1 MHYDFSGYV
10 TKNDLKCGDG
20 RTIRKNAFKDCDGM
34 TVPLVWQHVHGQIGN
49 VLGHMLLENRDD
61 GVYGYGTFNDT
72 EEGRTA
78 KEYVKHKD
86 ITALSIYANKL
97 VQRSGDVLHGV
108 IREVSLVLAG
118 ANPGAMIDNITIAHS
133 DGSFDTIDDEAII
146 YTDLNIDYGDSEV
159 THSDEKSDGRSA
171 VDVINEMT
179 DEQRDAMYAFA
190 GLAVEDA
197 LKEYGISHDDMDDE
211 DDDDDEDEHDED
223 DETDVNPEDDESD
236 EDDSEDED
244 EDNEYEDDESDEDD
258 SDEDE
263 EEIEHS
269 DMEENKMPHKNIFE
283 KKAEDGQDENTLSH
297 AEMLDIMQEAVDN
310 KASLKDTFLAHGI
323 TNIDYLF
330 PNTKLLNKE
339 PQIINDD
346 QAWVTDVM
354 NSVHKSPFSRL
365 KTIAADIT
373 IDEARALGYVKGTKK
388 AEEQFG
394 LLKREVTP
402 QTIYKL
408 QKFDR
413 DDILDITDL
422 DVVAWVKSEMR
433 IKLKEEIARA
443 ILVSDG
449 RANSDPH
456 KIKEDKVIPIYK
468 DVSPLT
474 GHDAQIGGHD
484 VSTATFAF
492 RRIIEVPKDAPEAD
506 KMEMLIDE
514 AVRARVY
521 YKGSGSPAMYIGP
534 ARLAEGLLLKDSM
547 GRRIYES
554 ESSLTTAMRV
564 SRAVEVPLFDNISR
578 VENEGEEDEQTY
590 ELACIIVNLRD
601 YTIGL
606 DKGGETTLFDD
617 FDIDYNKYTYLLETR
632 LSGMLTKPFSAII
645 IEFTEVEEEQSAG

>member
-1 MHYDFSGYV
+1 MYDFSGYV

-20 RTIRKNAFKDCDGM
+20 RTIRKNAFKDCDGQ

-49 VLGHMLLENRDD
+49 VLGHMLLENRED

-97 VQRSGDVLHGV
+97 VQKSGDVLHGV

-133 DGSFDTIDDEAII
+133 DGSYDTIDDEAII
-146 YTDLNIDYGDSEV
+146 YTDLEITYGDEV
-159 THSDEKSDGRSA
+159 SHSDGESNERSA
-171 VDVINEMT
+171 FDVINEMT
-179 DEQRDAMYAFA
+179 DEQRDAMYLFA

-197 LKEYGISHDDMDDE
+197 LKESGVSHDDMDEDESDE
-211 DDDDDEDEHDED
+211 DEYDDEDNEDESDED
-223 DETDVNPEDDESD
+223 EYDEEDDESD
-236 EDDSEDED
+236 EYDDED
-244 EDNEYEDDESDEDD
+244 EYDEDESDDNV
-258 SDEDE
+258 
-263 EEIEHS
+263 EHS
-269 DMEENKMPHKNIFE
+269 DMEENEMAHKNIFDRTVSDE
-283 KKAEDGQDENTLSH
+283 QQDTLSH
-297 AEMLDIMQEAVDN
+297 SEIQAIFKEAETN

-373 IDEARALGYVKGTKK
+373 IDEARALGYIKGTKK
-388 AEEQFG
+388 NEEQFG

-492 RRIIEVPKDAPEAD
+492 RRVIEVPVGTRPAD

-534 ARLAEGLLLKDSM
+534 ARLAEGLLLKDAM

-564 SRAVEVPLFDNISR
+564 SRAVEVPIFDNITR
-578 VENEGEEDEQTY
+578 IENEGEQDEQTY

-601 YTIGL
+601 YTIGM

-645 IEFTEVEEEQSAG
+645 IEFTEKAASEQQEAG

>member
-1 MHYDFSGYV
+1 MNYDFSGYV

-49 VLGHMLLENRDD
+49 VLGHMLLENRED

-118 ANPGAMIDNITIAHS
+118 ANPGAMIDNITIAHG

-146 YTDLNIDYGDSEV
+146 YTDLDIDYGMS
-159 THSDEKSDGRSA
+159 HSDDESSERSA
-171 VDVINEMT
+171 FDVIEEMT
-179 DEQRDAMYAFA
+179 DEQRDAMYVFA

-197 LKEYGISHDDMDDE
+197 LAENGVSHDDMD
-211 DDDDDEDEHDED
+211 EDEYDE
-223 DETDVNPEDDESD
+223 EYDDESD
-236 EDDSEDED
+236 EDEYDDE
-244 EDNEYEDDESDEDD
+244 EYDESDEDEYDDEEYDDDD

-263 EEIEHS
+263 DDEYDDKDYDDNVEHS
-269 DMEENKMPHKNIFE
+269 DMEDNEMHKNIFDRTPG
-283 KKAEDGQDENTLSH
+283 EDQQDTLSH
-297 AEMLDIMQEAVDN
+297 SEISAIFQEAVDS
-310 KASLKDTFLAHGI
+310 KASLKETFLAHGI

-330 PNTKLLNKE
+330 PNTKLLNNE

-468 DVSPLT
+468 DVSPLIGYDSQIN
-474 GHDAQIGGHD
+474 GHNI
-484 VSTATFAF
+484 SSATFAY
-492 RRIIEVPKDAPEAD
+492 RRIIEVPKDAPAAD
-506 KMEMLIDE
+506 KMEKLIDE
-514 AVRARVY
+514 SVRARVD

-534 ARLAEGLLLKDSM
+534 ARLAEGLLLKDAM

-554 ESSLTTAMRV
+554 ESALTTAMRV
-564 SRAVEVPLFDNISR
+564 SRAVEVPIFDHITR
-578 VENEGEEDEQTY
+578 VENEGEADEQTF
-590 ELACIIVNLRD
+590 ELAAIIVNLRD

-645 IEFTEVEEEQSAG
+645 LEFTEVEEEQSAG

>member
-1 MHYDFSGYV
+1 MALQYDFSGYV

-20 RTIRKNAFKDCDGM
+20 RTIRRDAFKDCDGQ
-34 TVPLVWQHVHGQIGN
+34 TVPLVWQHVHGQLGN
-49 VLGHMLLENRDD
+49 VLGHILLENRED
-61 GVYGYGTFNDT
+61 GVYGYGVFNDT

-78 KEYVKHKD
+78 KEYVRHGD
-86 ITALSIYANKL
+86 IKSLSIYANKL
-97 VQRSGDVLHGV
+97 VEKGGDVLHGL

-133 DGSFDTIDDEAII
+133 DGSYDTLDDEAII
-146 YTDLNIDYGDSEV
+146 YTDIDIETNEGETDMKLKHNDS
-159 THSDEKSDGRSA
+159 DFD
-171 VDVINEMT
+171 VDAMIDSFT
-179 DEQRDAMYAFA
+179 DEQAAFIDQLMEVAAEKALEEA
-190 GLAVEDA
+190 GYSDNESDDQHDEEEYDDDQYDEEDYD
-197 LKEYGISHDDMDDE
+197 ESYDEDVSHDDLGDDTMKKNVF
-211 DDDDDEDEHDED
+211 DR
-223 DETDVNPEDDESD
+223 SY
-236 EDDSEDED
+236 
-244 EDNEYEDDESDEDD
+244 EDND
-258 SDEDE
+258 SQ
-263 EEIEHS
+263 
-269 DMEENKMPHKNIFE
+269 
-283 KKAEDGQDENTLSH
+283 GTLSH
-297 AEMLDIMQEAVDN
+297 SEMEAIFN
-310 KASLKDTFLAHGI
+310 EAISQKASLKETFLAHGI

-330 PNTKLLNKE
+330 PDAKLLNKE

-346 QAWVTDVM
+346 QAWVSDVM
-354 NSVHKSPFSRL
+354 NSVHKSPMSRL

-373 IDEARALGYVKGTKK
+373 IEEARALGYVKGTKK

-422 DVVAWVKSEMR
+422 DVVAWIKSEMR

-468 DVSPLT
+468 DISPLVGYDSQIN
-474 GHDAQIGGHD
+474 GHNI
-484 VSTATFAF
+484 SSATFAY
-492 RRIIEVPKDAPEAD
+492 RRIIEIPENTPAAD
-506 KMEMLIDE
+506 KADIMIDE
-514 AVRARVY
+514 AVRARVD

-534 ARLAEGLLLKDSM
+534 ARLAEMLLLKDSM
-547 GRRIYES
+547 GRRLYES

-564 SRAVEVPLFDNISR
+564 SRAVEVPMFDNITR
-578 VENEGEEDEQTY
+578 VENEGEADEQTF
-590 ELACIIVNLRD
+590 ELAAIIVNLAD
-601 YTIGL
+601 YTIGM

-645 IEFTEVEEEQSAG
+645 IEFTEVSEEQEAG

>member
-1 MHYDFSGYV
+1 MYDFSGYV

-20 RTIRKNAFKDCDGM
+20 RTIRKNAFKDCDGQ

-49 VLGHMLLENRDD
+49 VLGHMLLENRED

-97 VQRSGDVLHGV
+97 VQKSGDVLHGV

-133 DGSFDTIDDEAII
+133 DGSYDTIDDEAII
-146 YTDLNIDYGDSEV
+146 YTDLEITYGDEV
-159 THSDEKSDGRSA
+159 SHSDEKSNERSA
-171 VDVINEMT
+171 FDVINEMT
-179 DEQRDAMYAFA
+179 DEQRDAMYLFA

-197 LKEYGISHDDMDDE
+197 LKESGVSHDDMDEDE
-211 DDDDDEDEHDED
+211 PDEDEHDDED
-223 DETDVNPEDDESD
+223 NEDESDEDEYDEEDDESD
-236 EDDSEDED
+236 EYDDED
-244 EDNEYEDDESDEDD
+244 EYDEDESDDNV
-258 SDEDE
+258 
-263 EEIEHS
+263 EHS
-269 DMEENKMPHKNIFE
+269 DMEENEMAHKNIF
-283 KKAEDGQDENTLSH
+283 DRTVSDEQQNTLSH
-297 AEMLDIMQEAVDN
+297 SEMQAIFKEAETN

-468 DVSPLT
+468 DVSPL
-474 GHDAQIGGHD
+474 IGYDSKINNHNI
-484 VSTATFAF
+484 SSATFAY
-492 RRIIEVPKDAPEAD
+492 RRIIEVPVGTPPAD

-514 AVRARVY
+514 AVRARVD

-534 ARLAEGLLLKDSM
+534 ARLAEGLLLKDAM

-564 SRAVEVPLFDNISR
+564 SRAVEVPIFDNITR
-578 VENEGEEDEQTY
+578 VENEGEKDEQTF

-645 IEFTEVEEEQSAG
+645 IEFTEKAASEQQEAG

>member
-1 MHYDFSGYV
+1 MALQYDFSGYV

-20 RTIRKNAFKDCDGM
+20 RTIRRDAFKDCDGQ
-34 TVPLVWQHVHGQIGN
+34 TVPLVWQHVHGQLGN
-49 VLGHMLLENRDD
+49 VLGHILLENRED
-61 GVYGYGTFNDT
+61 GVYGYGVFNDT

-78 KEYVKHKD
+78 KEYVRHGD
-86 ITALSIYANKL
+86 IKSLSIYANKL
-97 VQRSGDVLHGV
+97 VEKGGDVLHGL

-133 DGSFDTIDDEAII
+133 DGSYDTLDDEAII
-146 YTDLNIDYGDSEV
+146 YTDIDIETNEGETDMKLKHNDS
-159 THSDEKSDGRSA
+159 DFD
-171 VDVINEMT
+171 VDAMIDSFT
-179 DEQRDAMYAFA
+179 DEQAAFIDQLMEVAAEKALEEA
-190 GLAVEDA
+190 G
-197 LKEYGISHDDMDDE
+197 YS
-211 DDDDDEDEHDED
+211 
-223 DETDVNPEDDESD
+223 DDESD
-236 EDDSEDED
+236 DQH
-244 EDNEYEDDESDEDD
+244 
-258 SDEDE
+258 DE
-263 EEIEHS
+263 EEY
-269 DMEENKMPHKNIFE
+269 DDDQYDEEDYDESYDEDVSHDDLGDDTMKKNVFDRSY
-283 KKAEDGQDENTLSH
+283 EDNDSQGTLSH
-297 AEMLDIMQEAVDN
+297 SEMEAIFN
-310 KASLKDTFLAHGI
+310 EAISQKASLKETFLAHGI

-330 PNTKLLNKE
+330 PDAKLLNKE

-346 QAWVTDVM
+346 QAWVSDVM
-354 NSVHKSPFSRL
+354 NSVHKSPMSRL

-373 IDEARALGYVKGTKK
+373 IEEARALGYVKGTKK

-422 DVVAWVKSEMR
+422 DVVAWIKSEMR

-468 DVSPLT
+468 DISPLVGYDSQIN
-474 GHDAQIGGHD
+474 GHNI
-484 VSTATFAF
+484 SSATFAY
-492 RRIIEVPKDAPEAD
+492 RRIIEIPENTPAAD
-506 KMEMLIDE
+506 KADIMIDE
-514 AVRARVY
+514 AVRARVD

-534 ARLAEGLLLKDSM
+534 ARLAEMLLLKDSM
-547 GRRIYES
+547 GRRLYES

-564 SRAVEVPLFDNISR
+564 SRAVEVPMFDNITR
-578 VENEGEEDEQTY
+578 VENEGEADEQTF
-590 ELACIIVNLRD
+590 ELAAIIVNLAD
-601 YTIGL
+601 YTIGM

-645 IEFTEVEEEQSAG
+645 IEFTEVSEEQEAG

>member
-159 THSDEKSDGRSA
+159 THSDEKSDSRSA

-197 LKEYGISHDDMDDE
+197 LKEYGISHDDMDDG

-223 DETDVNPEDDESD
+223 DETDVNLEDDESD

-244 EDNEYEDDESDEDD
+244 EDDEYEDDESDEDD
-258 SDEDE
+258 SEDE

-578 VENEGEEDEQTY
+578 VENEGEADEQTY
-590 ELACIIVNLRD
+590 DLACIIVNLRD

-645 IEFTEVEEEQSAG
+645 IEFTEVEEEESAG

>member
-1 MHYDFSGYV
+1 MALQYDFSGYV

-20 RTIRKNAFKDCDGM
+20 RTIRRDAFKDCDGQ
-34 TVPLVWQHVHGQIGN
+34 TVPLVWQHVHGQLGN
-49 VLGHMLLENRDD
+49 VLGHILLENRED
-61 GVYGYGTFNDT
+61 GVYGYGVFNDT

-78 KEYVKHKD
+78 KEYVRHGD
-86 ITALSIYANKL
+86 IKSLSIYANKL
-97 VQRSGDVLHGV
+97 VEKGGDVLHGL

-133 DGSFDTIDDEAII
+133 DGSYDTLDDEAII
-146 YTDLNIDYGDSEV
+146 YTDIDIETNEGETDMKLKHNDS
-159 THSDEKSDGRSA
+159 DFD
-171 VDVINEMT
+171 VDAMIDSFT
-179 DEQRDAMYAFA
+179 DEQAAFIDQLMEVAAEKALEEA
-190 GLAVEDA
+190 G
-197 LKEYGISHDDMDDE
+197 YS
-211 DDDDDEDEHDED
+211 
-223 DETDVNPEDDESD
+223 DDESD
-236 EDDSEDED
+236 DQH
-244 EDNEYEDDESDEDD
+244 
-258 SDEDE
+258 DE
-263 EEIEHS
+263 EEY
-269 DMEENKMPHKNIFE
+269 DDDQYDEEDYDESYDEDVSHDDLGDDTMKKNVFDRSY
-283 KKAEDGQDENTLSH
+283 EDNDSQGTLSH
-297 AEMLDIMQEAVDN
+297 SEMEAIFN
-310 KASLKDTFLAHGI
+310 EAISQKASLKETFLAHGI

-330 PNTKLLNKE
+330 PDAKLLNKE

-346 QAWVTDVM
+346 QAWVSDVM
-354 NSVHKSPFSRL
+354 NSVHKSPMSRL

-373 IDEARALGYVKGTKK
+373 IEEARALGYVKGTKK

-422 DVVAWVKSEMR
+422 DVVAWIKSEMR

-468 DVSPLT
+468 DISPLVGYDSQIN
-474 GHDAQIGGHD
+474 GHNI
-484 VSTATFAF
+484 SSATFAY
-492 RRIIEVPKDAPEAD
+492 RRIIEIPKNTPAAD
-506 KMEMLIDE
+506 KADIMIDE
-514 AVRARVY
+514 AVRARVD

-534 ARLAEGLLLKDSM
+534 ARLAEMLLLKDSM
-547 GRRIYES
+547 GRRLYES

-564 SRAVEVPLFDNISR
+564 SRAVEVPMFDNITR
-578 VENEGEEDEQTY
+578 VENEGEADEQTF
-590 ELACIIVNLRD
+590 ELAAIIVNLAD
-601 YTIGL
+601 YTIGM

-645 IEFTEVEEEQSAG
+645 IEFTEVDEEQEAG

>member
-1 MHYDFSGYV
+1 MAKWDFSGYA

-20 RTIRKNAFKDCDGM
+20 RTIRKDAFKECDGL
-34 TVPLVWQHVHGQIGN
+34 TVPLVYQHIHDNPDNI
-49 VLGHMLLENRDD
+49 LGHADLENRED
-61 GVYGYGTFNDT
+61 GVYCYGYLNNTPQ
-72 EEGRTA
+72 GRNMREMIRNGDVT
-78 KEYVKHKD
+78 K
-86 ITALSIYANKL
+86 LSIFANKL
-97 VQRSGDVLHGV
+97 TQKGGDVLHGV

-118 ANPGAMIDNITIAHS
+118 ANPGAFIDNVSIAHS
-133 DGSFDTIDDEAII
+133 DGT
-146 YTDLNIDYGDSEV
+146 YTDLEDEAVIYFDS
-159 THSDEKSDGRSA
+159 
-171 VDVINEMT
+171 DVCLE
-179 DEQRDAMYAFA
+179 
-190 GLAVEDA
+190 
-197 LKEYGISHDDMDDE
+197 HDDTD
-211 DDDDDEDEHDED
+211 DDDDDEED
-223 DETDVNPEDDESD
+223 TSESEESKENESESEKSDETKE
-236 EDDSEDED
+236 DSEKDA
-244 EDNEYEDDESDEDD
+244 D
-258 SDEDE
+258 SDSDSD

-269 DMEENKMPHKNIFE
+269 DDAKKKTVQDVIDSMTDEQKNVMYFLIGSALEGEQGEAKHDDLGDEEMKKNIFDKSTE
-283 KKAEDGQDENTLSH
+283 ETNDTLSH
-297 AEMLDIMQEAVDN
+297 SEIQDIINEAVTG
-310 KASLKDTFLAHGI
+310 KASLKETFLAHGI
-323 TNIDYLF
+323 TNIDYLL
-330 PNTKLLNKE
+330 PETKLINKE

-346 QAWVTDVM
+346 QEWVSDVL
-354 NSVHKSPFSRL
+354 NSVHKSPFSRI

-468 DVSPLT
+468 DVSPLVGYDSQIN
-474 GHDAQIGGHD
+474 GHNI
-484 VSTATFAF
+484 SSATFAF
-492 RRIIEVPKDAPEAD
+492 RRIIEVPKDTPAAD

-514 AVRARVY
+514 AVRARVD

-564 SRAVEVPLFDNISR
+564 SRAVEVPIFDNITR
-578 VENEGEEDEQTY
+578 VENEGEADEQTY

-601 YTIGL
+601 YTIGM
-606 DKGGETTLFDD
+606 DKGGQTTLFDD

-645 IEFTEVEEEQSAG
+645 IEFTEVEEEQEAG

>member
-1 MHYDFSGYV
+1 MNYDFSGYV

-20 RTIRKNAFKDCDGM
+20 RTIRRDAFKDCDGM

-49 VLGHMLLENRDD
+49 VLGHMLLENRED

-133 DGSFDTIDDEAII
+133 DGSYDTIDDEAII
-146 YTDLNIDYGDSEV
+146 YTDLDIDYGMA
-159 THSDEKSDGRSA
+159 HSDDEESGERTVYDI
-171 VDVINEMT
+171 INDMT

-197 LKEYGISHDDMDDE
+197 LKDQDVSHDDMDEDE
-211 DDDDDEDEHDED
+211 SDEECDEEDEYDEEYDDE
-223 DETDVNPEDDESD
+223 ESD
-236 EDDSEDED
+236 EDDSEEYDDE
-244 EDNEYEDDESDEDD
+244 ESDEDD
-258 SDEDE
+258 SEEYDEDV
-263 EEIEHS
+263 EHS
-269 DMEENKMPHKNIFE
+269 DMEENEMHKNIFDRTVGDE
-283 KKAEDGQDENTLSH
+283 QQDTLSH
-297 AEMLDIMQEAVDN
+297 SEIQAIFQEAVDS
-310 KASLKDTFLAHGI
+310 KASLKETFLAHGI

-330 PNTKLLNKE
+330 PDTKLLNKE

-373 IDEARALGYVKGTKK
+373 IEEARALGYVKGTKK

-468 DVSPLT
+468 DVSPLV
-474 GHDAQIGGHD
+474 GYDSQIGGHNI
-484 VSTATFAF
+484 SSATFAY
-492 RRIIEVPKDAPEAD
+492 RRIIEVPKDAPAAD
-506 KMEMLIDE
+506 KMELLIDE
-514 AVRARVY
+514 SVRARVD

-534 ARLAEGLLLKDSM
+534 ARLAEGLLLKDAM

-564 SRAVEVPLFDNISR
+564 SRAVEVPIFDHITR
-578 VENEGEEDEQTY
+578 IENEGEADEQTF

>member
-1 MHYDFSGYV
+1 MALQYDFSGYV

-20 RTIRKNAFKDCDGM
+20 RTIRRDAFKDCDGQ
-34 TVPLVWQHVHGQIGN
+34 TVPLVWQHVHGQLGN
-49 VLGHMLLENRDD
+49 VLGHILLENRED
-61 GVYGYGTFNDT
+61 GVYGYGVFNDT

-78 KEYVKHKD
+78 KEYVRHGD
-86 ITALSIYANKL
+86 IKSLSIYANKL
-97 VQRSGDVLHGV
+97 VEKGGDVLHGL

-133 DGSFDTIDDEAII
+133 DGSYDTLDDEAII
-146 YTDLNIDYGDSEV
+146 YTDIDIETNEGETDMKLKHNDS
-159 THSDEKSDGRSA
+159 DFD
-171 VDVINEMT
+171 VDAMIDSFT
-179 DEQRDAMYAFA
+179 DEQAAFIDQLMEVAAEKALEEA
-190 GLAVEDA
+190 G
-197 LKEYGISHDDMDDE
+197 YS
-211 DDDDDEDEHDED
+211 
-223 DETDVNPEDDESD
+223 DDESD
-236 EDDSEDED
+236 DQH
-244 EDNEYEDDESDEDD
+244 
-258 SDEDE
+258 DE
-263 EEIEHS
+263 EEY
-269 DMEENKMPHKNIFE
+269 DDDQYDEEDYDESYDEDVSHDDLGDDTMKKNVFDRSY
-283 KKAEDGQDENTLSH
+283 EDNDSQGTLSH
-297 AEMLDIMQEAVDN
+297 SEMEAIFN
-310 KASLKDTFLAHGI
+310 EAISQKASLKETFLAHGI

-330 PNTKLLNKE
+330 PDAKLLNKE

-346 QAWVTDVM
+346 QAWVSDVM
-354 NSVHKSPFSRL
+354 NSVHKSPMSRL

-373 IDEARALGYVKGTKK
+373 IEEARALGYVKGTKK

-422 DVVAWVKSEMR
+422 DVVAWIKSEMR

-468 DVSPLT
+468 DISPLVGYDSQIN
-474 GHDAQIGGHD
+474 GHNI
-484 VSTATFAF
+484 SSATFAY
-492 RRIIEVPKDAPEAD
+492 RRIIEIPKNTPAAD
-506 KMEMLIDE
+506 KADIMIDE
-514 AVRARVY
+514 AVRARID

-534 ARLAEGLLLKDSM
+534 ARLAEMLLLKDSM
-547 GRRIYES
+547 GRRLYES

-564 SRAVEVPLFDNISR
+564 SRAVEVPMFDNITR
-578 VENEGEEDEQTY
+578 VENEGEADEQTF
-590 ELACIIVNLRD
+590 ELAAIIVNLAD
-601 YTIGL
+601 YTIGM

-645 IEFTEVEEEQSAG
+645 IEFTEVDEEQEAG

>member
-1 MHYDFSGYV
+1 MALQYDFSGYV

-20 RTIRKNAFKDCDGM
+20 RTIRRDAFKDCDGQ
-34 TVPLVWQHVHGQIGN
+34 TVPLVWQHVHGQLGN
-49 VLGHMLLENRDD
+49 VLGHILLENRED
-61 GVYGYGTFNDT
+61 GVYGYGVFNDT

-78 KEYVKHKD
+78 KEYVRHGD
-86 ITALSIYANKL
+86 IKSLSIYANKL
-97 VQRSGDVLHGV
+97 VEKGGDVLHGL

-133 DGSFDTIDDEAII
+133 DGSYDTLDDEAII
-146 YTDLNIDYGDSEV
+146 YTDIDIETNEGETDMKKLKHNDS
-159 THSDEKSDGRSA
+159 DFD
-171 VDVINEMT
+171 VDAMIDSFT
-179 DEQRDAMYAFA
+179 DEQAAFIDQLMEVAAEKALEEA
-190 GLAVEDA
+190 G
-197 LKEYGISHDDMDDE
+197 YS
-211 DDDDDEDEHDED
+211 
-223 DETDVNPEDDESD
+223 DDESD
-236 EDDSEDED
+236 DQH
-244 EDNEYEDDESDEDD
+244 
-258 SDEDE
+258 DE
-263 EEIEHS
+263 EEY
-269 DMEENKMPHKNIFE
+269 DDDQYDEEDYDESYDEDVSHDDLGDDTMKKNVFDRSY
-283 KKAEDGQDENTLSH
+283 EDNDSQGTLSH
-297 AEMLDIMQEAVDN
+297 SEMEAIFN
-310 KASLKDTFLAHGI
+310 EAISQKASLKETFLAHGI

-330 PNTKLLNKE
+330 PDAKLLNKE

-346 QAWVTDVM
+346 QAWVSDVM
-354 NSVHKSPFSRL
+354 NSVHKSPMSRL

-373 IDEARALGYVKGTKK
+373 IEEARALGYVKGTKK

-422 DVVAWVKSEMR
+422 DVVAWIKSEMR

-468 DVSPLT
+468 DISPLVGYDSQIN
-474 GHDAQIGGHD
+474 GHNI
-484 VSTATFAF
+484 SSATFAY
-492 RRIIEVPKDAPEAD
+492 RRIIEIPENTPAAD
-506 KMEMLIDE
+506 KADIMIDE
-514 AVRARVY
+514 AVRARVD

-534 ARLAEGLLLKDSM
+534 ARLAEMLLLKDSM
-547 GRRIYES
+547 GRRLYES

-564 SRAVEVPLFDNISR
+564 SRAVEVPMFDNITR
-578 VENEGEEDEQTY
+578 VENEGEADEQTF
-590 ELACIIVNLRD
+590 ELAAIIVNLAD
-601 YTIGL
+601 YTIGM

-645 IEFTEVEEEQSAG
+645 IEFTEVDESNEAG

>member
-1 MHYDFSGYV
+1 VNYDFSGYV

-20 RTIRKNAFKDCDGM
+20 RTIRRDAFKDCDGM

-49 VLGHMLLENRDD
+49 VLGHMLLENRED

-133 DGSFDTIDDEAII
+133 DGSYDTIDDEAII
-146 YTDLNIDYGDSEV
+146 YTDLDIDYGMA
-159 THSDEKSDGRSA
+159 HSDDEESGERTVYDI
-171 VDVINEMT
+171 INDMT

-197 LKEYGISHDDMDDE
+197 LKDQDVSHDDMDEDE
-211 DDDDDEDEHDED
+211 SDEECDEEDEYDEEYDDE
-223 DETDVNPEDDESD
+223 ESD
-236 EDDSEDED
+236 EDDSEEYDDE
-244 EDNEYEDDESDEDD
+244 ESDEDD
-258 SDEDE
+258 SEEYDEDV
-263 EEIEHS
+263 EHS
-269 DMEENKMPHKNIFE
+269 DMEENEMHKNIFDRTVGDE
-283 KKAEDGQDENTLSH
+283 QQDTLSH
-297 AEMLDIMQEAVDN
+297 SEIQAIFQEAVDS
-310 KASLKDTFLAHGI
+310 KASLKETFLAHGI

-330 PNTKLLNKE
+330 PDTKLLNKE

-373 IDEARALGYVKGTKK
+373 IEEARALGYVKGTKK

-468 DVSPLT
+468 DVSPLV
-474 GHDAQIGGHD
+474 GYDSQIGGHNI
-484 VSTATFAF
+484 SSATFAY
-492 RRIIEVPKDAPEAD
+492 RRIIEVPKDAPAAD
-506 KMEMLIDE
+506 KMELLIDE
-514 AVRARVY
+514 SVRARVD

-534 ARLAEGLLLKDSM
+534 ARLAEGLLLKDAM

-564 SRAVEVPLFDNISR
+564 SRAVEVPIFDHITR
-578 VENEGEEDEQTY
+578 IENEGEADEQTF

>member
-1 MHYDFSGYV
+1 MAGRPRASASSGGMPKPSAREGKYA

-20 RTIRKNAFKDCDGM
+20 RTIRKDAFKECDGL
-34 TVPLVWQHVHGQIGN
+34 TVPLVYQHIHDNPDNI
-49 VLGHMLLENRDD
+49 LGHADLENRED
-61 GVYGYGTFNDT
+61 GVYCYGYLNNTPQ
-72 EEGRTA
+72 GRNMREMIRNGDVT
-78 KEYVKHKD
+78 K
-86 ITALSIYANKL
+86 LSIFANKL
-97 VQRSGDVLHGV
+97 TQKGGDVLHGV

-118 ANPGAMIDNITIAHS
+118 ANPGAFIDNVSIAHS
-133 DGSFDTIDDEAII
+133 DGT
-146 YTDLNIDYGDSEV
+146 YTDLEDEAVIYFDS
-159 THSDEKSDGRSA
+159 
-171 VDVINEMT
+171 DVCLE
-179 DEQRDAMYAFA
+179 
-190 GLAVEDA
+190 
-197 LKEYGISHDDMDDE
+197 HDDTD
-211 DDDDDEDEHDED
+211 DDDDDEED
-223 DETDVNPEDDESD
+223 TSESEESKENESESEKSDETKE
-236 EDDSEDED
+236 DSEKDA
-244 EDNEYEDDESDEDD
+244 D
-258 SDEDE
+258 SDSDSD

-269 DMEENKMPHKNIFE
+269 DDAKKKTVQDVIDSMTDEQKNVMYFLIGSALEGEQGEAKHDDLGDEEMKKNIFDKSTE
-283 KKAEDGQDENTLSH
+283 ETNDTLSH
-297 AEMLDIMQEAVDN
+297 SEIQDIINEAVTG
-310 KASLKDTFLAHGI
+310 KASLKETFLAHGI
-323 TNIDYLF
+323 TNIDYLL
-330 PNTKLLNKE
+330 PETKLINKE

-346 QAWVTDVM
+346 QEWVSDVL
-354 NSVHKSPFSRL
+354 NSVHKSPFSRI

-468 DVSPLT
+468 DVSPLVGYDSQIN
-474 GHDAQIGGHD
+474 GHNI
-484 VSTATFAF
+484 SSATFAF
-492 RRIIEVPKDAPEAD
+492 RRIIEVPKDTPAAD

-514 AVRARVY
+514 AVRARVD

-564 SRAVEVPLFDNISR
+564 SRAVEVPIFDNITR
-578 VENEGEEDEQTY
+578 VENEGEADEQTY

-601 YTIGL
+601 YTIGM
-606 DKGGETTLFDD
+606 DKGGQTTLFDD

-645 IEFTEVEEEQSAG
+645 IEFTEVEEEQEAG

>member
-1 MHYDFSGYV
+1 
-10 TKNDLKCGDG
+10 
-20 RTIRKNAFKDCDGM
+20 
-34 TVPLVWQHVHGQIGN
+34 
-49 VLGHMLLENRDD
+49 
-61 GVYGYGTFNDT
+61 
-72 EEGRTA
+72 
-78 KEYVKHKD
+78 
-86 ITALSIYANKL
+86 
-97 VQRSGDVLHGV
+97 
-108 IREVSLVLAG
+108 
-118 ANPGAMIDNITIAHS
+118 MIDNITIAHG

-146 YTDLNIDYGDSEV
+146 YTDLDIDYGMA
-159 THSDEKSDGRSA
+159 HSDDESSERSA
-171 VDVINEMT
+171 FDVIEEMT
-179 DEQRDAMYAFA
+179 DEQRDAMYVFA

-197 LKEYGISHDDMDDE
+197 LAENGVSHDDMD
-211 DDDDDEDEHDED
+211 EDEYE
-223 DETDVNPEDDESD
+223 EEYDDESD
-236 EDDSEDED
+236 EDEYDDE
-244 EDNEYEDDESDEDD
+244 EYDESDEDEYDDEEYDDDD

-263 EEIEHS
+263 DDEYDDEDYDDNVEHS
-269 DMEENKMPHKNIFE
+269 DMEDNEMHKNIFDRTPG
-283 KKAEDGQDENTLSH
+283 EDKQDTLSH
-297 AEMLDIMQEAVDN
+297 SEISAIFQEAVDN

-330 PNTKLLNKE
+330 PNTKLINNE

-468 DVSPLT
+468 DVSPLV
-474 GHDAQIGGHD
+474 GYDSQIGGHNI
-484 VSTATFAF
+484 SSATFAY
-492 RRIIEVPKDAPEAD
+492 RRIIEVPKDAPAAD
-506 KMEMLIDE
+506 KMELLIDE
-514 AVRARVY
+514 SVRARVD

-534 ARLAEGLLLKDSM
+534 ARLAEGLLLKDAM

-564 SRAVEVPLFDNISR
+564 SRAVEVPIFDHITR
-578 VENEGEEDEQTY
+578 VENEGEEDEQTF
-590 ELACIIVNLRD
+590 ELAAIIVNLRD

-645 IEFTEVEEEQSAG
+645 LEFTEVDKEQSAG

>member
-159 THSDEKSDGRSA
+159 THSDEKSGSKSA

-197 LKEYGISHDDMDDE
+197 LKEYGISHDDMDDG
-211 DDDDDEDEHDED
+211 DDDDAEDEYDED
-223 DETDVNPEDDESD
+223 DETNVNP
-236 EDDSEDED
+236 
-244 EDNEYEDDESDEDD
+244 EDDESDEDD

-283 KKAEDGQDENTLSH
+283 KKTEDGLDENTLSH

-578 VENEGEEDEQTY
+578 IENEGEADEQTY
-590 ELACIIVNLRD
+590 DLACIIVNLRD

-645 IEFTEVEEEQSAG
+645 IEFTEVEEEESAG

>member
-1 MHYDFSGYV
+1 MYDFSGYV

-20 RTIRKNAFKDCDGM
+20 RTIRKNAFKDCDGQ

-49 VLGHMLLENRDD
+49 VLGHMLLENRED

-97 VQRSGDVLHGV
+97 VQKSGDVLHGV

-133 DGSFDTIDDEAII
+133 DGSYDTIDDEAII
-146 YTDLNIDYGDSEV
+146 YTDLEITYGDEV
-159 THSDEKSDGRSA
+159 SHSDGESNERSA
-171 VDVINEMT
+171 FDVINEMT
-179 DEQRDAMYAFA
+179 DEQRDAMYLFA

-197 LKEYGISHDDMDDE
+197 LKESGVSHDDMDE
-211 DDDDDEDEHDED
+211 DDDEEYEDEDYDEESDED
-223 DETDVNPEDDESD
+223 EDDESD
-236 EDDSEDED
+236 EDEYDE
-244 EDNEYEDDESDEDD
+244 EDDESDEYD
-258 SDEDE
+258 DEDE
-263 EEIEHS
+263 YDDDESDDNVEHS
-269 DMEENKMPHKNIFE
+269 DMEENEMAHKNIFDRTVGDE
-283 KKAEDGQDENTLSH
+283 QQDTLSH
-297 AEMLDIMQEAVDN
+297 SEMQAIFKEAEAN

-365 KTIAADIT
+365 KTIVADIT

-468 DVSPLT
+468 DVSPLI
-474 GHDAQIGGHD
+474 GYDSQINNHNI
-484 VSTATFAF
+484 SSATFAY
-492 RRIIEVPKDAPEAD
+492 RRIIEVPKDTPAAD

-514 AVRARVY
+514 SVRARVD

-534 ARLAEGLLLKDSM
+534 ARLAEGLLLKDAM

-564 SRAVEVPLFDNISR
+564 SRAVEVPIFDNITR
-578 VENEGEEDEQTY
+578 VENEGEEDEQTF

-645 IEFTEVEEEQSAG
+645 IEFTEKEASEQQEAG